1 MVDRYHHCSYAVSVP
16 GGTERGDRQKKENAA
31 EINKSSFLPL
41 EEGEERNEKS
51 VADVQPHSFS
61 ASKSNPL
68 DIKGV
73 KVMKK
78 TKVKK
83 QKTPKKQGCSLFL
96 LLMLLALAPV
106 VLATVILS
114 TTSLHLTRTNLEG
127 SVQTTLHVTA
137 DNLAK
142 YCKENE
148 ITAMNASGY
157 YEYLDSLKEEDLEMA
172 ILADGI
178 PATTSIKN
186 ENDYRIREIPMD
198 QDLVSGGG
206 TDGYYD
212 KNVVIDGNAYYGYYI
227 PIMND
232 GRITAVAFAAERKN
246 DITDALWEIK
256 VVFLICAVGMVLL
269 FGAICFFLSRA
280 LSSRMK
286 ETGARV
292 DALAEGDLS
301 AKKESHSIVR
311 EIRNLL
317 LNTSQMQRNL
327 AQVIGGVQEI
337 SGELLNSVRQVA
349 EGSNATMEQAEQISQ
364 AVDQLSA
371 AAEEMA
377 ENVQNISDRMDEI
390 GAAVNDISA
399 SVGQLQKDSEEM
411 QDNSRKAGEGMEK
424 IMTGSSRSVESV
436 DTITSKIH
444 ETNDYIEKID
454 EAVALIFSISGQ
466 TNLLSLNA
474 SIEAARAGE
483 AGRGFAVVAE
493 EIRKLSEQS
502 AAGAEQ
508 IKELAQ
514 GITEKSGETVEQA
527 DVVKDIIREE
537 QDYIIATREQ
547 YQQLEQSI
555 RHSAE
560 EIRKIAGE
568 TRHLSQQ
575 KEDILGNIGSLS
587 AISEENAANNQQ
599 VNANIDEILTQ
610 IQTVGANCDKMKQ
623 ISGELEN
630 SVAYF
635 HTEKEP
641 AGK

>member
-1 MVDRYHHCSYAVSVP
+1 MKRAWLMCSH
-16 GGTERGDRQKKENAA
+16 TL
-31 EINKSSFLPL
+31 FPL
-41 EEGEERNEKS
+41 VKVIHWILR
-51 VADVQPHSFS
+51 
-61 ASKSNPL
+61 
-68 DIKGV
+68 GV
-73 KVMKK
+73 KVMKR

-206 TDGYYD
+206 TEGYYD

-246 DITDALWEIK
+246 DITDALWEIE

-327 AQVIGGVQEI
+327 AQVIGGVQEV

-399 SVGQLQKDSEEM
+399 SAGQLQKDSEEM

-514 GITEKSGETVEQA
+514 GIMEKSGETVEQA

>member
-1 MVDRYHHCSYAVSVP
+1 MKRAWLMCSH
-16 GGTERGDRQKKENAA
+16 TL
-31 EINKSSFLPL
+31 FPL
-41 EEGEERNEKS
+41 VKVIHWILR
-51 VADVQPHSFS
+51 
-61 ASKSNPL
+61 
-68 DIKGV
+68 GV
-73 KVMKK
+73 KVMKR

-206 TDGYYD
+206 TEGYYD

-246 DITDALWEIK
+246 DITDALWEIE

-301 AKKESHSIVR
+301 AQKESHSIVR

-327 AQVIGGVQEI
+327 AQVIGGVQEV

-399 SVGQLQKDSEEM
+399 SAGQLQKDSEEM

-514 GITEKSGETVEQA
+514 GIMEKSGETVEQA

-599 VNANIDEILTQ
+599 VNANIEEILTQ

>member
-1 MVDRYHHCSYAVSVP
+1 
-16 GGTERGDRQKKENAA
+16 
-31 EINKSSFLPL
+31 
-41 EEGEERNEKS
+41 
-51 VADVQPHSFS
+51 
-61 ASKSNPL
+61 
-68 DIKGV
+68 
-73 KVMKK
+73 MKK

-83 QKTPKKQGCSLFL
+83 QKNPKKQGCSLFL

-148 ITAMNASGY
+148 ITAMNASNY

-198 QDLVSGGG
+198 QDLVSDGG
-206 TDGYYD
+206 TEGYYD
-212 KNVVIDGNAYYGYYI
+212 KNVVIEGNAYYGYYI

-246 DITDALWEIK
+246 DITDALWEIE
-256 VVFLICAVGMVLL
+256 VVFLICAVGIVLL

-286 ETGARV
+286 ETGDRV

-301 AKKESHSIVR
+301 VRKESHSIVR

-327 AQVIGGVQEI
+327 AQVIGGVQEV

-399 SVGQLQKDSEEM
+399 SAEQLQKDSEEM

-424 IMTGSSRSVESV
+424 IKTGSSRSVESV

-514 GITEKSGETVEQA
+514 GIMEKSGETVEQA

-537 QDYIIATREQ
+537 QDYIITTREQ

-599 VNANIDEILTQ
+599 VNANIEEILTQ

-623 ISGELEN
+623 ISGELES

>member
-1 MVDRYHHCSYAVSVP
+1 MKRAWLMCSH
-16 GGTERGDRQKKENAA
+16 TL
-31 EINKSSFLPL
+31 FPL
-41 EEGEERNEKS
+41 VKVIHWILR
-51 VADVQPHSFS
+51 
-61 ASKSNPL
+61 
-68 DIKGV
+68 GV
-73 KVMKK
+73 KVMKR

-206 TDGYYD
+206 TEGYYD

-246 DITDALWEIK
+246 DITDALWEIE

-301 AKKESHSIVR
+301 AQKESHSIVR

-337 SGELLNSVRQVA
+337 SGELLNSVWQVA

-399 SVGQLQKDSEEM
+399 SAGQLQKDSEEM

-514 GITEKSGETVEQA
+514 GIMEKSGETVEQA

-599 VNANIDEILTQ
+599 VNANIEEILTQ

-641 AGK
+641 DGK

>member
-1 MVDRYHHCSYAVSVP
+1 
-16 GGTERGDRQKKENAA
+16 
-31 EINKSSFLPL
+31 
-41 EEGEERNEKS
+41 
-51 VADVQPHSFS
+51 
-61 ASKSNPL
+61 
-68 DIKGV
+68 
-73 KVMKK
+73 MKK

-83 QKTPKKQGCSLFL
+83 QKTLKKQGCSLFL
-96 LLMLLALAPV
+96 LLMLLAPV

-114 TTSLHLTRTNLEG
+114 TTSLRLTRTNLEG

-198 QDLVSGGG
+198 QDLVSAGG
-206 TDGYYD
+206 TEGYYD
-212 KNVVIDGNAYYGYYI
+212 KNVVIEGNTYYGYYI

-246 DITDALWEIK
+246 EITDALWEIK
-256 VVFLICAVGMVLL
+256 VVFLVCAVGMVIL
-269 FGAICFFLSRA
+269 FGVICFFLSRA
-280 LSSRMK
+280 LSGKMK
-286 ETGARV
+286 ETGSRV

-301 AKKESHSIVR
+301 ARKESDSIVR

-317 LNTSQMQRNL
+317 RNTSQMQRNL
-327 AQVIGGVQEI
+327 AQVIGGVQEV

-349 EGSNATMEQAEQISQ
+349 EGSDATTEQAGQISQ
-364 AVDQLSA
+364 AMEQLSS

-390 GAAVNDISA
+390 GEAVNDISVSA
-399 SVGQLQKDSEEM
+399 GQLQKDSEEI
-411 QDNSRKAGEGMEK
+411 QDNSKKAGEGMEK
-424 IMTGSSRSVESV
+424 IMTGSNRSVESV
-436 DTITSKIH
+436 NTITAKIH

-493 EIRKLSEQS
+493 IRKLSEQS

-508 IKELAQ
+508 IKNLAQ
-514 GITEKSGETVEQA
+514 GIMEKSGETVEQA

-537 QDYIIATREQ
+537 QDHIIATREQ

-568 TRHLSQQ
+568 TGRLSQQ

-599 VNANIDEILTQ
+599 VNANIEEILTQ

-623 ISGELEN
+623 ISGELES

>member
-1 MVDRYHHCSYAVSVP
+1 
-16 GGTERGDRQKKENAA
+16 
-31 EINKSSFLPL
+31 
-41 EEGEERNEKS
+41 
-51 VADVQPHSFS
+51 
-61 ASKSNPL
+61 
-68 DIKGV
+68 
-73 KVMKK
+73 MKK

-83 QKTPKKQGCSLFL
+83 QKTSKKQGCSLFL

-148 ITAMNASGY
+148 ITAMNASSY

-198 QDLVSGGG
+198 QDLVSGGE
-206 TDGYYD
+206 TEGYYD

-246 DITDALWEIK
+246 DITDALWEIE

-399 SVGQLQKDSEEM
+399 SAGQLQKDSEEM

-424 IMTGSSRSVESV
+424 ILTGSSRSVESV

-514 GITEKSGETVEQA
+514 GIMEKSGETVEQA

-537 QDYIIATREQ
+537 QDYIIATREK

-587 AISEENAANNQQ
+587 AISEENAVNNQQ

>member
-1 MVDRYHHCSYAVSVP
+1 MKRAWLMCSH
-16 GGTERGDRQKKENAA
+16 TL
-31 EINKSSFLPL
+31 FPL
-41 EEGEERNEKS
+41 VKVIHWILR
-51 VADVQPHSFS
+51 
-61 ASKSNPL
+61 
-68 DIKGV
+68 GV

-212 KNVVIDGNAYYGYYI
+212 KNVVIEGNTYYGYYI

-246 DITDALWEIK
+246 DITDALWEIE

-399 SVGQLQKDSEEM
+399 SAGQLQKDSEEI
-411 QDNSRKAGEGMEK
+411 QDNSKKAGEGMEK
-424 IMTGSSRSVESV
+424 IMTGSNRSVESV
-436 DTITSKIH
+436 NTITAKIH

-508 IKELAQ
+508 IKNLAQ
-514 GITEKSGETVEQA
+514 GIMEKSGETVEQA

-568 TRHLSQQ
+568 TTHLSQQ

-599 VNANIDEILTQ
+599 VNANIEEILTQ

>member
-1 MVDRYHHCSYAVSVP
+1 MKRAWLMCSH
-16 GGTERGDRQKKENAA
+16 TL
-31 EINKSSFLPL
+31 FPL
-41 EEGEERNEKS
+41 VKVIHWILR
-51 VADVQPHSFS
+51 
-61 ASKSNPL
+61 
-68 DIKGV
+68 GV

-256 VVFLICAVGMVLL
+256 VVFLICAAGIVLL

-292 DALAEGDLS
+292 NALAEGDLS

-349 EGSNATMEQAEQISQ
+349 EGSNTTMEQAEQISQ

-399 SVGQLQKDSEEM
+399 SAGQLQKDSEEM

-436 DTITSKIH
+436 DTITSKIR

>member
-1 MVDRYHHCSYAVSVP
+1 
-16 GGTERGDRQKKENAA
+16 
-31 EINKSSFLPL
+31 
-41 EEGEERNEKS
+41 
-51 VADVQPHSFS
+51 
-61 ASKSNPL
+61 
-68 DIKGV
+68 
-73 KVMKK
+73 MKK

-198 QDLVSGGG
+198 QDLVSDGG
-206 TDGYYD
+206 TEGYYD
-212 KNVVIDGNAYYGYYI
+212 KNVVIEGNAYYGYYI

-246 DITDALWEIK
+246 DITDALWEIE

-301 AKKESHSIVR
+301 AQKESHSIVR

-327 AQVIGGVQEI
+327 AQVIGGVQEV

-399 SVGQLQKDSEEM
+399 SAGQLQKDSEEM

-424 IMTGSSRSVESV
+424 ILTGSSRSVESV

-514 GITEKSGETVEQA
+514 GIMEKSGETVEQA

-537 QDYIIATREQ
+537 QDHIIATREQ

>member
-1 MVDRYHHCSYAVSVP
+1 
-16 GGTERGDRQKKENAA
+16 
-31 EINKSSFLPL
+31 
-41 EEGEERNEKS
+41 
-51 VADVQPHSFS
+51 
-61 ASKSNPL
+61 
-68 DIKGV
+68 
-73 KVMKK
+73 MKK

-83 QKTPKKQGCSLFL
+83 QKTLKKQGCSLFL

-114 TTSLHLTRTNLEG
+114 TTSLRLTRTNLEG

-157 YEYLDSLKEEDLEMA
+157 YEYLDSLKEEGLEMA

-198 QDLVSGGG
+198 QDLG
-206 TDGYYD
+206 TEGYYD
-212 KNVVIDGNAYYGYYI
+212 KNVVIEGNTYYGYYI
-227 PIMND
+227 PIMNN
-232 GRITAVAFAAERKN
+232 GQITAV
-246 DITDALWEIK
+246 
-256 VVFLICAVGMVLL
+256 FLVCAVGMVIL
-269 FGAICFFLSRA
+269 FGVICFFLSRA
-280 LSSRMK
+280 LSGKMK
-286 ETGARV
+286 ETGSRV

-301 AKKESHSIVR
+301 ARKESDSIVR

-317 LNTSQMQRNL
+317 QNTSQMQRNL
-327 AQVIGGVQEI
+327 AQVIGGVQEV

-349 EGSNATMEQAEQISQ
+349 EGSDATTEQAGQISQ
-364 AVDQLSA
+364 AMEQLSS

-390 GAAVNDISA
+390 GEAVNDISVSA
-399 SVGQLQKDSEEM
+399 GQLQKDSEEI
-411 QDNSRKAGEGMEK
+411 QDNSKKAGEGMEK
-424 IMTGSSRSVESV
+424 IMTGSNRSVESV
-436 DTITSKIH
+436 NTITAKIH

-508 IKELAQ
+508 IKNLAQ
-514 GITEKSGETVEQA
+514 GIMEKSGETVEQA

-537 QDYIIATREQ
+537 QDHIIATREQ

-568 TRHLSQQ
+568 TGRLSQQ

-599 VNANIDEILTQ
+599 VNANIEEILTQ

-623 ISGELEN
+623 ISGELES

>member
-1 MVDRYHHCSYAVSVP
+1 
-16 GGTERGDRQKKENAA
+16 
-31 EINKSSFLPL
+31 
-41 EEGEERNEKS
+41 
-51 VADVQPHSFS
+51 
-61 ASKSNPL
+61 
-68 DIKGV
+68 
-73 KVMKK
+73 MKK

-83 QKTPKKQGCSLFL
+83 QKTLKKQGCSLFL

-114 TTSLHLTRTNLEG
+114 TTSLRLTRTNLEG

-198 QDLVSGGG
+198 QDLVSAGG
-206 TDGYYD
+206 TEGYYD
-212 KNVVIDGNAYYGYYI
+212 KNVVIEGNTYYGYYI

-246 DITDALWEIK
+246 EITDALWEIK
-256 VVFLICAVGMVLL
+256 VVFLVCAVGMVIL
-269 FGAICFFLSRA
+269 FGVICFFLSRA
-280 LSSRMK
+280 LSSKMK
-286 ETGARV
+286 ETGSRV

-301 AKKESHSIVR
+301 ARKESDSIVR

-317 LNTSQMQRNL
+317 RNTSQMQRNL
-327 AQVIGGVQEI
+327 AQVIGGVQEV

-349 EGSNATMEQAEQISQ
+349 EGSDATTEQAGQISQ
-364 AVDQLSA
+364 AMEQLSS

-390 GAAVNDISA
+390 GEAVNDISVSA
-399 SVGQLQKDSEEM
+399 GQLQKDSEEI
-411 QDNSRKAGEGMEK
+411 QDNSKKAGEGMEK
-424 IMTGSSRSVESV
+424 IMTGSNRSVESV
-436 DTITSKIH
+436 NTITAKIH

-508 IKELAQ
+508 IKNLAQ
-514 GITEKSGETVEQA
+514 GIMEKSGETVEQA

-537 QDYIIATREQ
+537 QDHIIATREQ

-560 EIRKIAGE
+560 EIRKIARE
-568 TRHLSQQ
+568 TGRLSQQ

-599 VNANIDEILTQ
+599 VNANIEEILTQ

-623 ISGELEN
+623 ISGELES

>member
-1 MVDRYHHCSYAVSVP
+1 MKRAWLMCSH
-16 GGTERGDRQKKENAA
+16 TL
-31 EINKSSFLPL
+31 FPL
-41 EEGEERNEKS
+41 VKVIHWILR
-51 VADVQPHSFS
+51 
-61 ASKSNPL
+61 
-68 DIKGV
+68 GV
-73 KVMKK
+73 KVMKR

-206 TDGYYD
+206 TEGYYD

-246 DITDALWEIK
+246 DITDALWEIE

-399 SVGQLQKDSEEM
+399 SAGQLQKDSEEM

-514 GITEKSGETVEQA
+514 GIMEKSGETVEQA

-623 ISGELEN
+623 ISGELES

>member
-1 MVDRYHHCSYAVSVP
+1 
-16 GGTERGDRQKKENAA
+16 
-31 EINKSSFLPL
+31 
-41 EEGEERNEKS
+41 
-51 VADVQPHSFS
+51 
-61 ASKSNPL
+61 
-68 DIKGV
+68 
-73 KVMKK
+73 MKD
-78 TKVKK
+78 KK
-83 QKTPKKQGCSLFL
+83 QKTLKKQGCSLFL

-114 TTSLHLTRTNLEG
+114 TTSLRLTRTNLEG

-157 YEYLDSLKEEDLEMA
+157 YEYLDSLKEEGLEMA

-186 ENDYRIREIPMD
+186 ENDYRIREISMD
-198 QDLVSGGG
+198 QDLVSAGG
-206 TDGYYD
+206 TEGYYD
-212 KNVVIDGNAYYGYYI
+212 KNVVIEGNTYYGYYI
-227 PIMND
+227 PIMNN

-246 DITDALWEIK
+246 DITDALWGIE
-256 VVFLICAVGMVLL
+256 VVFLVCAVGIVIL
-269 FGAICFFLSRA
+269 FGVICFFLSRA
-280 LSSRMK
+280 LSGKMK
-286 ETGARV
+286 ETGSRV

-301 AKKESHSIVR
+301 ARKESDSIVR

-317 LNTSQMQRNL
+317 QNTSQMQRNL
-327 AQVIGGVQEI
+327 AQVIGGVQEV

-349 EGSNATMEQAEQISQ
+349 EGSDATTEQAGQISQ
-364 AVDQLSA
+364 AMEQLSS

-390 GAAVNDISA
+390 GEAVNDISVSA
-399 SVGQLQKDSEEM
+399 GQLQKDSEEI
-411 QDNSRKAGEGMEK
+411 QDNSKKAGEGMEK
-424 IMTGSSRSVESV
+424 IMTGSNRSVESV
-436 DTITSKIH
+436 NTITAKIH

-508 IKELAQ
+508 IKNLAQ
-514 GITEKSGETVEQA
+514 GIMEKSGETVEQA

-537 QDYIIATREQ
+537 QDHIIATREQ

-568 TRHLSQQ
+568 TGRLSQQ

-599 VNANIDEILTQ
+599 VNANIEEILTQ

-623 ISGELEN
+623 ISGELES

>member
-1 MVDRYHHCSYAVSVP
+1 
-16 GGTERGDRQKKENAA
+16 
-31 EINKSSFLPL
+31 
-41 EEGEERNEKS
+41 
-51 VADVQPHSFS
+51 
-61 ASKSNPL
+61 
-68 DIKGV
+68 
-73 KVMKK
+73 MKK

-148 ITAMNASGY
+148 ITAMNASSY

-198 QDLVSGGG
+198 QDLVSDGG
-206 TDGYYD
+206 TEGYYD
-212 KNVVIDGNAYYGYYI
+212 KNVVIEGNAYYGYYI

-246 DITDALWEIK
+246 DITDALWEIE

-301 AKKESHSIVR
+301 AQKESHSIVR

-327 AQVIGGVQEI
+327 AQAIGGVQEV

-399 SVGQLQKDSEEM
+399 SAGQLQKDSEEM

-514 GITEKSGETVEQA
+514 GIMEKSGETVEQA

>member
-1 MVDRYHHCSYAVSVP
+1 MKRAWLMCSH
-16 GGTERGDRQKKENAA
+16 TL
-31 EINKSSFLPL
+31 FPL
-41 EEGEERNEKS
+41 VKVIHWILR
-51 VADVQPHSFS
+51 
-61 ASKSNPL
+61 
-68 DIKGV
+68 GV

-206 TDGYYD
+206 TEGYYD

-246 DITDALWEIK
+246 DITDALWEIE

-399 SVGQLQKDSEEM
+399 SAGQLQKDSEEM

-568 TRHLSQQ
+568 TTHLSQQ

>member
-1 MVDRYHHCSYAVSVP
+1 MKRAWLMCSHTLFPLVKVIHWILR
-16 GGTERGDRQKKENAA
+16 GG
-31 EINKSSFLPL
+31 
-41 EEGEERNEKS
+41 
-51 VADVQPHSFS
+51 
-61 ASKSNPL
+61 
-68 DIKGV
+68 
-73 KVMKK
+73 KVMKR

-206 TDGYYD
+206 TDGYY
-212 KNVVIDGNAYYGYYI
+212 I

-256 VVFLICAVGMVLL
+256 VVFLICAAGIVLL

-301 AKKESHSIVR
+301 VQKESHSIVR

-327 AQVIGGVQEI
+327 AQVIGGVQEVA
-337 SGELLNSVRQVA
+337 GELLNSVRQVA
-349 EGSNATMEQAEQISQ
+349 EGSNTTMEQAEQISQ

-399 SVGQLQKDSEEM
+399 SAGQLQKDSEEM

-514 GITEKSGETVEQA
+514 GIMEKSGETVEQA

-599 VNANIDEILTQ
+599 VNANIEEILTQ

>member
-1 MVDRYHHCSYAVSVP
+1 MKRAWLMCSH
-16 GGTERGDRQKKENAA
+16 TL
-31 EINKSSFLPL
+31 FPL
-41 EEGEERNEKS
+41 VKVIHWILR
-51 VADVQPHSFS
+51 
-61 ASKSNPL
+61 
-68 DIKGV
+68 GV
-73 KVMKK
+73 KVMKR

-246 DITDALWEIK
+246 DITDALWEIE

-399 SVGQLQKDSEEM
+399 SAGQLQKDSEEM

>member
-1 MVDRYHHCSYAVSVP
+1 
-16 GGTERGDRQKKENAA
+16 
-31 EINKSSFLPL
+31 
-41 EEGEERNEKS
+41 
-51 VADVQPHSFS
+51 
-61 ASKSNPL
+61 
-68 DIKGV
+68 
-73 KVMKK
+73 MKK

-96 LLMLLALAPV
+96 LLMLLALAPL

-256 VVFLICAVGMVLL
+256 VVFLICAAGIVLL
-269 FGAICFFLSRA
+269 FGAICFFLSIA

-292 DALAEGDLS
+292 NALAEGDLS

-327 AQVIGGVQEI
+327 AQVIGGVQEVA
-337 SGELLNSVRQVA
+337 GELLNSVRQVA
-349 EGSNATMEQAEQISQ
+349 EGSNTTMEQAE
-364 AVDQLSA
+364 
-371 AAEEMA
+371 
-377 ENVQNISDRMDEI
+377 QNISDRMDEI

-399 SVGQLQKDSEEM
+399 SAGQLQKDSEEM

-424 IMTGSSRSVESV
+424 IMTGSSRSVDSV

-514 GITEKSGETVEQA
+514 GIMEKSGETVEQA

-599 VNANIDEILTQ
+599 VNANIEEILTQ

-641 AGK
+641 DGK

>member
-1 MVDRYHHCSYAVSVP
+1 MKRAWLMCSH
-16 GGTERGDRQKKENAA
+16 TL
-31 EINKSSFLPL
+31 FPL
-41 EEGEERNEKS
+41 VKVIHWILR
-51 VADVQPHSFS
+51 
-61 ASKSNPL
+61 
-68 DIKGV
+68 GV
-73 KVMKK
+73 KVMKR

-206 TDGYYD
+206 TEGYYD

-246 DITDALWEIK
+246 DITDALWEIE

-286 ETGARV
+286 ETGAKV

-399 SVGQLQKDSEEM
+399 SAGQLQKDSEEM

-424 IMTGSSRSVESV
+424 ILTGSSRSVESV

-514 GITEKSGETVEQA
+514 GIMEKSGETVEQA

>member
-1 MVDRYHHCSYAVSVP
+1 
-16 GGTERGDRQKKENAA
+16 
-31 EINKSSFLPL
+31 
-41 EEGEERNEKS
+41 
-51 VADVQPHSFS
+51 
-61 ASKSNPL
+61 
-68 DIKGV
+68 
-73 KVMKK
+73 MKK

-83 QKTPKKQGCSLFL
+83 QKTLKKQGCSLFL

-114 TTSLHLTRTNLEG
+114 TTSLRLTRTNLEG

-206 TDGYYD
+206 TEGYYD

-246 DITDALWEIK
+246 DITDALWEIE

-399 SVGQLQKDSEEM
+399 SAGQLQKDSEEM

-568 TRHLSQQ
+568 TTHLSQQ

>member
-1 MVDRYHHCSYAVSVP
+1 MKRAWLMCSH
-16 GGTERGDRQKKENAA
+16 TL
-31 EINKSSFLPL
+31 FPL
-41 EEGEERNEKS
+41 VKVIHWILR
-51 VADVQPHSFS
+51 
-61 ASKSNPL
+61 
-68 DIKGV
+68 GV

-206 TDGYYD
+206 TEGYYD
-212 KNVVIDGNAYYGYYI
+212 KNVVIEGNAYYGYYI

-246 DITDALWEIK
+246 DITDALWEIE

-301 AKKESHSIVR
+301 AQKESHSIVR

-399 SVGQLQKDSEEM
+399 SAGQLQKDSEEM

>member
-1 MVDRYHHCSYAVSVP
+1 MKRAWLMCSH
-16 GGTERGDRQKKENAA
+16 TL
-31 EINKSSFLPL
+31 FPL
-41 EEGEERNEKS
+41 VKVIHWILR
-51 VADVQPHSFS
+51 
-61 ASKSNPL
+61 
-68 DIKGV
+68 GV

-148 ITAMNASGY
+148 ITAMNASSY

-206 TDGYYD
+206 TEGYYD
-212 KNVVIDGNAYYGYYI
+212 KNVVIEGNAYYGYYI

-246 DITDALWEIK
+246 DITDALWEIE

-301 AKKESHSIVR
+301 AQKESHSIVR

-327 AQVIGGVQEI
+327 AQVIGGVQEV

-399 SVGQLQKDSEEM
+399 SAGQLQKDSEEM

-599 VNANIDEILTQ
+599 VNANIEEILTQ

-641 AGK
+641 DGK

>member
-1 MVDRYHHCSYAVSVP
+1 
-16 GGTERGDRQKKENAA
+16 
-31 EINKSSFLPL
+31 
-41 EEGEERNEKS
+41 
-51 VADVQPHSFS
+51 
-61 ASKSNPL
+61 
-68 DIKGV
+68 
-73 KVMKK
+73 MKK

-83 QKTPKKQGCSLFL
+83 QKTLKKQGCSLFL

-114 TTSLHLTRTNLEG
+114 TTSLRLTRTNLEG

-157 YEYLDSLKEEDLEMA
+157 YEYLDSLKEEGLEMA

-206 TDGYYD
+206 TEGYYD
-212 KNVVIDGNAYYGYYI
+212 KNVVIEGNAYYGYYI

-246 DITDALWEIK
+246 DITDALWEIE

-301 AKKESHSIVR
+301 AQKESHSIVR

-399 SVGQLQKDSEEM
+399 SAGQLQKDSEEM

-514 GITEKSGETVEQA
+514 GIMEKSGETVEQA

>member
-1 MVDRYHHCSYAVSVP
+1 
-16 GGTERGDRQKKENAA
+16 
-31 EINKSSFLPL
+31 
-41 EEGEERNEKS
+41 
-51 VADVQPHSFS
+51 
-61 ASKSNPL
+61 
-68 DIKGV
+68 
-73 KVMKK
+73 MKK

-83 QKTPKKQGCSLFL
+83 QKTLKKQGCSLFL

-186 ENDYRIREIPMD
+186 ENDDRIREIPMD

-206 TDGYYD
+206 TEGYYD

-246 DITDALWEIK
+246 DITDALWEIE

-399 SVGQLQKDSEEM
+399 SAGQLQKDSEEM

-568 TRHLSQQ
+568 TTHLSQQ

>member
-1 MVDRYHHCSYAVSVP
+1 
-16 GGTERGDRQKKENAA
+16 
-31 EINKSSFLPL
+31 
-41 EEGEERNEKS
+41 
-51 VADVQPHSFS
+51 
-61 ASKSNPL
+61 
-68 DIKGV
+68 
-73 KVMKK
+73 MKK

-256 VVFLICAVGMVLL
+256 VVFLICAAGIVLL

-292 DALAEGDLS
+292 NALAEGDLS
-301 AKKESHSIVR
+301 AQKESHSIVR

-327 AQVIGGVQEI
+327 EQVIGGVQEVA
-337 SGELLNSVRQVA
+337 GELLNSVRQVA
-349 EGSNATMEQAEQISQ
+349 EGSNTTMEQAEQISQ

-399 SVGQLQKDSEEM
+399 SAGQLQKDSEEM

-514 GITEKSGETVEQA
+514 GIMEKSGETVEQA

-599 VNANIDEILTQ
+599 VNANIEEILTQ

>member
-1 MVDRYHHCSYAVSVP
+1 MKRAWLMCSH
-16 GGTERGDRQKKENAA
+16 TL
-31 EINKSSFLPL
+31 FPL
-41 EEGEERNEKS
+41 VKVIHWILR
-51 VADVQPHSFS
+51 
-61 ASKSNPL
+61 
-68 DIKGV
+68 GV

-198 QDLVSGGG
+198 QDLVSAGG
-206 TDGYYD
+206 TEGYYD

-246 DITDALWEIK
+246 DITEALWEILD
-256 VVFLICAVGMVLL
+256 VILNCAAGIVLL

-292 DALAEGDLS
+292 NALAEGDLS

-327 AQVIGGVQEI
+327 AQVIGCVQEVA
-337 SGELLNSVRQVA
+337 GELLNSVRQVA

-399 SVGQLQKDSEEM
+399 SAGQLQKDSEEM

-424 IMTGSSRSVESV
+424 KMPGSSRSVESV

-514 GITEKSGETVEQA
+514 GIMEKSGETVEQA

-568 TRHLSQQ
+568 TGRLSQQ

-599 VNANIDEILTQ
+599 VNANIEEILTQ
-610 IQTVGANCDKMKQ
+610 IQTVGSICDNMKQ
-623 ISGELEN
+623 ISG
-630 SVAYF
+630 
-635 HTEKEP
+635 
-641 AGK
+641 

>member
-1 MVDRYHHCSYAVSVP
+1 MKRAWLMCSH
-16 GGTERGDRQKKENAA
+16 TL
-31 EINKSSFLPL
+31 FPL
-41 EEGEERNEKS
+41 VKVIHWILR
-51 VADVQPHSFS
+51 
-61 ASKSNPL
+61 
-68 DIKGV
+68 GV

-157 YEYLDSLKEEDLEMA
+157 YEYLDSLKEEGLEMA

-206 TDGYYD
+206 TEGYYD
-212 KNVVIDGNAYYGYYI
+212 KNVVIEGNAYYGYYI

-246 DITDALWEIK
+246 DITDALWEIE

-301 AKKESHSIVR
+301 AQKESHSIVR

-377 ENVQNISDRMDEI
+377 GNVQNISDRMDEI

-399 SVGQLQKDSEEM
+399 SAGQLQKDSEEM

-436 DTITSKIH
+436 DTITSKIR

-514 GITEKSGETVEQA
+514 GIMEKSGETVEQA

-568 TRHLSQQ
+568 TGRLSQQ

-599 VNANIDEILTQ
+599 VNANIEEILTQ

-623 ISGELEN
+623 ISGELES

>member
-1 MVDRYHHCSYAVSVP
+1 
-16 GGTERGDRQKKENAA
+16 
-31 EINKSSFLPL
+31 
-41 EEGEERNEKS
+41 
-51 VADVQPHSFS
+51 
-61 ASKSNPL
+61 
-68 DIKGV
+68 
-73 KVMKK
+73 MKK

-114 TTSLHLTRTNLEG
+114 TTSLRLTRTNLEG

-157 YEYLDSLKEEDLEMA
+157 YEYLDSLKEEGLEMA

-198 QDLVSGGG
+198 QDLVSAGG
-206 TDGYYD
+206 TEGYYD
-212 KNVVIDGNAYYGYYI
+212 KNVVIEGNTYYGYYI
-227 PIMND
+227 PIMNN
-232 GRITAVAFAAERKN
+232 GQITAVAFAAERKN
-246 DITDALWEIK
+246 EITDALWEIE
-256 VVFLICAVGMVLL
+256 VVFMVCAVGMVIL
-269 FGAICFFLSRA
+269 FGVICFFLSRA

-301 AKKESHSIVR
+301 ARKESDSIVR
-311 EIRNLL
+311 EIRKLL
-317 LNTSQMQRNL
+317 QNTSQMQRNL
-327 AQVIGGVQEI
+327 AQVIGGVQEV

-349 EGSNATMEQAEQISQ
+349 AGSDATTEQAGQISQ
-364 AVDQLSA
+364 AMEQLSS

-390 GAAVNDISA
+390 GEAVNDISVSA
-399 SVGQLQKDSEEM
+399 GQLQKDSEEI
-411 QDNSRKAGEGMEK
+411 QDNSKKAGEGMEK
-424 IMTGSSRSVESV
+424 IMTGSNRSVESV
-436 DTITSKIH
+436 NTITAKIH

-508 IKELAQ
+508 IKNLAQ
-514 GITEKSGETVEQA
+514 GIMEKSGETVEQA

-537 QDYIIATREQ
+537 QDHIIATREQ

-568 TRHLSQQ
+568 TGRLSQQ

-599 VNANIDEILTQ
+599 VNANIEEILTQ

-623 ISGELEN
+623 ISGELES

>member
-1 MVDRYHHCSYAVSVP
+1 
-16 GGTERGDRQKKENAA
+16 
-31 EINKSSFLPL
+31 
-41 EEGEERNEKS
+41 
-51 VADVQPHSFS
+51 
-61 ASKSNPL
+61 
-68 DIKGV
+68 
-73 KVMKK
+73 MKK

-106 VLATVILS
+106 VLATVLLS
-114 TTSLHLTRTNLEG
+114 TTSLYLTRTNLEE

-148 ITAMNASGY
+148 ITVINASGY
-157 YEYLDSLKEEDLEMA
+157 YEYLDSLKDEGLEMA
-172 ILADGI
+172 ILLDGI

-198 QDLVSGGG
+198 QDRVSDEG
-206 TDGYYD
+206 TEGYYD
-212 KNVVIDGNAYYGYYI
+212 KNVVIEGNTYYGYYI
-227 PIMND
+227 PILSN
-232 GRITAVAFAAERKN
+232 GQITAVAFAAERKN
-246 DITDALWEIK
+246 EIADALLGIET
-256 VVFLICAVGMVLL
+256 VFLISAAGIVVL
-269 FGAICFFLSRA
+269 FGIICFFLSRA
-280 LSSRMK
+280 LSGKMK
-286 ETGARV
+286 ETGRRV

-301 AKKESHSIVR
+301 ARKEADSIVR
-311 EIRNLL
+311 EIKDLLRN
-317 LNTSQMQRNL
+317 TAQMQQNL
-327 AQVIGGVQEI
+327 AQVIGGVQEV
-337 SGELLNSVRQVA
+337 SGELLNSVQQVA
-349 EGSNATMEQAEQISQ
+349 EGSNTTTEQAEQIGS
-364 AVDQLSA
+364 AMEQLSS

-377 ENVQNISDRMDEI
+377 ENVQNICDRMDEI
-390 GAAVNDISA
+390 GEAVNDISA
-399 SVGQLQKDSEEM
+399 SVAQLQKNSEEM
-411 QDNSRKAGEGMEK
+411 QDNSKKAGEGMEN
-424 IMTGSSRSVESV
+424 IMNGSKRSVESV
-436 DTITSKIH
+436 DTITAKIH

-508 IKELAQ
+508 IKSLAQ
-514 GITEKSGETVEQA
+514 GIMEKSGETVEQA
-527 DVVKDIIREE
+527 DVVKDIIRKE
-537 QDYIIATREQ
+537 QEHIITTGEQ
-547 YQQLEQSI
+547 YRQLEQSI
-555 RHSAE
+555 RQSAE
-560 EIRKIAGE
+560 EIRRIAGE
-568 TRHLSQQ
+568 TGRLSQQ

-599 VNANIDEILTQ
+599 VNANIEEILTQ

-623 ISGELEN
+623 ISVELEN

-635 HTEKEP
+635 HTEKAP
-641 AGK
+641 VAK

>member
-1 MVDRYHHCSYAVSVP
+1 
-16 GGTERGDRQKKENAA
+16 
-31 EINKSSFLPL
+31 
-41 EEGEERNEKS
+41 
-51 VADVQPHSFS
+51 
-61 ASKSNPL
+61 
-68 DIKGV
+68 
-73 KVMKK
+73 MKK

-83 QKTPKKQGCSLFL
+83 QKAPKTPKKQGASLFL
-96 LLMLLALAPV
+96 VLMLLALAPV

-114 TTSLHLTRTNLEG
+114 TTSLHLTRTNLEE
-127 SVQTTLHVTA
+127 SVQTTLRVTA

-148 ITAMNASGY
+148 ITAINASSY
-157 YEYLDSLKEEDLEMA
+157 YEYLDSLKSDGLEMA

-178 PATTSIKN
+178 PAATSIKN

-198 QDLVSGGG
+198 QDLVSAGG
-206 TDGYYD
+206 TEGYYD
-212 KNVVIDGNAYYGYYI
+212 KNVVIEGNTYYGYYI

-232 GRITAVAFAAERKN
+232 GQITAVAFAAERKN
-246 DITDALWEIK
+246 EITDALWGIEI
-256 VVFLICAVGMVLL
+256 VFLISAVGMVIL
-269 FGAICFFLSRA
+269 FGIICFFLSRA
-280 LSSRMK
+280 LTGKMK
-286 ETGARV
+286 ETGSRV
-292 DALAEGDLS
+292 DALAEGDLG
-301 AKKESHSIVR
+301 ARKEASSIVR
-311 EIRNLL
+311 EIRDLL
-317 LNTSQMQRNL
+317 QNTTQMQQNL
-327 AQVIGGVQEI
+327 AHVIGGVQEV

-349 EGSNATMEQAEQISQ
+349 EGSNATTEQAEQISQ
-364 AVDQLSA
+364 AMDQLSA

-399 SVGQLQKDSEEM
+399 SAGQLQKDSEEI
-411 QDNSRKAGEGMEK
+411 QNNSRKAGEGMEK

-436 DTITSKIH
+436 DTITAKIH

-514 GITEKSGETVEQA
+514 GIMEKSGETVEQA
-527 DVVKDIIREE
+527 DVVKGIIREE
-537 QDYIIATREQ
+537 QDHIIATREQ

-568 TRHLSQQ
+568 TGHLSQQ

-599 VNANIDEILTQ
+599 VNANIEEILTQ
-610 IQTVGANCDKMKQ
+610 IKTVGTNCDRMKQ

-635 HTEKEP
+635 HTEKKP
-641 AGK
+641 AADGTK

>member
-1 MVDRYHHCSYAVSVP
+1 
-16 GGTERGDRQKKENAA
+16 
-31 EINKSSFLPL
+31 
-41 EEGEERNEKS
+41 
-51 VADVQPHSFS
+51 
-61 ASKSNPL
+61 
-68 DIKGV
+68 
-73 KVMKK
+73 MKK

-206 TDGYYD
+206 TEGYYD

-246 DITDALWEIK
+246 DITDALWKIE

-301 AKKESHSIVR
+301 AQKESHSIVR

-327 AQVIGGVQEI
+327 AQVIGGVQEV

-399 SVGQLQKDSEEM
+399 SAGQLQKDSEEM

-514 GITEKSGETVEQA
+514 GIMEKSGETVEQA

-599 VNANIDEILTQ
+599 VNANIEEILTQ

>member
-1 MVDRYHHCSYAVSVP
+1 M
-16 GGTERGDRQKKENAA
+16 KETRA
-31 EINKSSFLPL
+31 
-41 EEGEERNEKS
+41 
-51 VADVQPHSFS
+51 
-61 ASKSNPL
+61 
-68 DIKGV
+68 
-73 KVMKK
+73 
-78 TKVKK
+78 KK
-83 QKTPKKQGCSLFL
+83 QKAPKKQGASLFL

-114 TTSLHLTRTNLEG
+114 TTSLHLTRMNLEE

-157 YEYLDSLKEEDLEMA
+157 YEYLDSLRDEGLEMA
-172 ILADGI
+172 ILADDI
-178 PATTSIKN
+178 PAATSIKN
-186 ENDYRIREIPMD
+186 ENDYRVREIPLD
-198 QDLVSGGG
+198 QDLVSAGG
-206 TDGYYD
+206 TEGYYD
-212 KNVVIDGNAYYGYYI
+212 KNVVIEGNTYYGYYI
-227 PIMND
+227 PIVND
-232 GRITAVAFAAERKN
+232 GRTIAVAFAGERKN
-246 DITDALWEIK
+246 EITDALWGIEI
-256 VVFLICAVGMVLL
+256 VFLLCAVGMVIL

-280 LSSRMK
+280 LTGKMK
-286 ETGARV
+286 ETGRRV

-301 AKKESHSIVR
+301 TRKEASSIVR
-311 EIRNLL
+311 EIRDLL
-317 LNTSQMQRNL
+317 QNTTQMQQNL
-327 AQVIGGVQEI
+327 AQVIGGVQEV
-337 SGELLNSVRQVA
+337 SGELLKSVSRVA
-349 EGSNATMEQAEQISQ
+349 EGSDAAREQAGQISQ
-364 AVDQLSA
+364 AMEQLSS

-390 GAAVNDISA
+390 GEAVNDISA
-399 SVGQLQKDSEEM
+399 SAGQLQKDSEEM

-424 IMTGSSRSVESV
+424 ILSGSSRSVESV
-436 DTITSKIH
+436 DTITAKIH

-466 TNLLSLNA
+466 TNLLSPNA

-514 GITEKSGETVEQA
+514 GIMAKSGETVEQA
-527 DVVKDIIREE
+527 DVVKGIIREE
-537 QDYIIATREQ
+537 QDQIVATRQQ
-547 YQQLEQSI
+547 YGQLEQSI

-568 TRHLSQQ
+568 TGHLSQQ
-575 KEDILGNIGSLS
+575 KETILENIDSLS

-599 VNANIDEILTQ
+599 VNANIEEILTQ
-610 IQTVGANCDKMKQ
+610 IQTVGTNCDKMKQ

-641 AGK
+641 AAKGSGQEI

>member
-1 MVDRYHHCSYAVSVP
+1 MKRAWLMCSH
-16 GGTERGDRQKKENAA
+16 TL
-31 EINKSSFLPL
+31 FPL
-41 EEGEERNEKS
+41 VKVIHRI
-51 VADVQPHSFS
+51 
-61 ASKSNPL
+61 L
-68 DIKGV
+68 RGV
-73 KVMKK
+73 KVMKR

-96 LLMLLALAPV
+96 LLMLALAPV

-157 YEYLDSLKEEDLEMA
+157 YEYLDSLKEENLEMA

-198 QDLVSGGG
+198 QDLVSDGG
-206 TDGYYD
+206 TEGYYD
-212 KNVVIDGNAYYGYYI
+212 KNVVIEGNAYYGYYI

-246 DITDALWEIK
+246 DITDALWEIE

-301 AKKESHSIVR
+301 AQKESHSIVR

-327 AQVIGGVQEI
+327 AQVIGGVQEV

-399 SVGQLQKDSEEM
+399 SAGQLQKDSEEM

-424 IMTGSSRSVESV
+424 ILTGSSRSVESV

-514 GITEKSGETVEQA
+514 GIMEKSGETVEQA

>member
-1 MVDRYHHCSYAVSVP
+1 MKRAWLMCSH
-16 GGTERGDRQKKENAA
+16 TL
-31 EINKSSFLPL
+31 FPL
-41 EEGEERNEKS
+41 VKVIHWILR
-51 VADVQPHSFS
+51 
-61 ASKSNPL
+61 
-68 DIKGV
+68 GV
-73 KVMKK
+73 KVMKR

-114 TTSLHLTRTNLEG
+114 TTSLRLTRTNLEG

-206 TDGYYD
+206 TEGYYD

-246 DITDALWEIK
+246 DITDALWEIE

-399 SVGQLQKDSEEM
+399 SAGQLQKDSEEM

-568 TRHLSQQ
+568 TTHLSQQ

>member
-1 MVDRYHHCSYAVSVP
+1 
-16 GGTERGDRQKKENAA
+16 
-31 EINKSSFLPL
+31 
-41 EEGEERNEKS
+41 
-51 VADVQPHSFS
+51 
-61 ASKSNPL
+61 
-68 DIKGV
+68 
-73 KVMKK
+73 MKK

-83 QKTPKKQGCSLFL
+83 QKIPKKQGCSLFL

-148 ITAMNASGY
+148 ITAMNASNY

-198 QDLVSGGG
+198 QDLVSDGG
-206 TDGYYD
+206 TEGYYD
-212 KNVVIDGNAYYGYYI
+212 KNVVIEGNAYYGYYI

-246 DITDALWEIK
+246 DITDALWEIE

-286 ETGARV
+286 ETSARV

-301 AKKESHSIVR
+301 ARKESHSIVR

-327 AQVIGGVQEI
+327 AQVIGGVQEV

-399 SVGQLQKDSEEM
+399 SAEQLQKDSEEM

-424 IMTGSSRSVESV
+424 IKTGSSRSVESV

-514 GITEKSGETVEQA
+514 GIMEKSGETVEQA

-599 VNANIDEILTQ
+599 VNANIEEILTQ

-623 ISGELEN
+623 ISGELES

>member
-1 MVDRYHHCSYAVSVP
+1 MKRAWLMCSH
-16 GGTERGDRQKKENAA
+16 TL
-31 EINKSSFLPL
+31 FPL
-41 EEGEERNEKS
+41 VKVIHWILG
-51 VADVQPHSFS
+51 
-61 ASKSNPL
+61 
-68 DIKGV
+68 GV

-83 QKTPKKQGCSLFL
+83 QKTPKKQGCSLVL

-198 QDLVSGGG
+198 QDLVSDGG
-206 TDGYYD
+206 TEGYYD
-212 KNVVIDGNAYYGYYI
+212 KNVVIEGNAYYGYYI

-246 DITDALWEIK
+246 DITDALWEIE

-301 AKKESHSIVR
+301 AQKESHSIVR

-327 AQVIGGVQEI
+327 AQVIGGVQEV

-399 SVGQLQKDSEEM
+399 SAGQLQKDSEEM

-514 GITEKSGETVEQA
+514 GIMEKSGETVEQA

>member
-1 MVDRYHHCSYAVSVP
+1 MKRAWLMCSHTLFPLVKVIHWILR
-16 GGTERGDRQKKENAA
+16 GG
-31 EINKSSFLPL
+31 
-41 EEGEERNEKS
+41 
-51 VADVQPHSFS
+51 
-61 ASKSNPL
+61 
-68 DIKGV
+68 

-148 ITAMNASGY
+148 ITAMNASSY

-206 TDGYYD
+206 TEGYYD
-212 KNVVIDGNAYYGYYI
+212 KNVVIEGNAYYGYYI

-246 DITDALWEIK
+246 DITDALWEIE

-301 AKKESHSIVR
+301 AQKESHSIVR

-364 AVDQLSA
+364 AVDQLSV

-399 SVGQLQKDSEEM
+399 SAGQLQKDSEEM

-436 DTITSKIH
+436 DTITSKIR

-599 VNANIDEILTQ
+599 VNANIEEILTQ

>member
-1 MVDRYHHCSYAVSVP
+1 MKRAWLMCSH
-16 GGTERGDRQKKENAA
+16 TL
-31 EINKSSFLPL
+31 FPL
-41 EEGEERNEKS
+41 VKVIHWILG
-51 VADVQPHSFS
+51 
-61 ASKSNPL
+61 
-68 DIKGV
+68 GV

-198 QDLVSGGG
+198 QDLVSDGG
-206 TDGYYD
+206 TEGYYD
-212 KNVVIDGNAYYGYYI
+212 KNVVIEGNAYYGYYI

-246 DITDALWEIK
+246 DITDALWEIE

-301 AKKESHSIVR
+301 AQKESHSIVR

-327 AQVIGGVQEI
+327 AQVIGGVQEV

-399 SVGQLQKDSEEM
+399 SAGQLQKDSEEM

-514 GITEKSGETVEQA
+514 GIMEKSGETVEQA

-599 VNANIDEILTQ
+599 VNANIEEILTQ